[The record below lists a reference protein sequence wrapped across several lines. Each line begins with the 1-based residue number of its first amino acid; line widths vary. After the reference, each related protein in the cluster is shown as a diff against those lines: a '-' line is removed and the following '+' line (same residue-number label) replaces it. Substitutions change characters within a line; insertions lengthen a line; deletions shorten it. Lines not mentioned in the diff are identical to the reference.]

1 MTIRVSTLPNGLRV
15 ATDSMADAASVSL
28 GIFIARGTR
37 HERPGTDG
45 VAHLLEHM
53 MFKGTTSRNARQIAE
68 EIENV
73 GGYLDAWTGREQ
85 TAYTAKVL
93 SEHTSLA
100 VRLLG
105 DMLQNSVF
113 DSEELARERD
123 VVLQEIAEAEDDPS
137 DIIFDYLQETAFPH
151 QGLGRPVLGRAEVVA
166 TLDSFAL
173 REHLTRH
180 YQTSSMVIT
189 AAGKINHDLF
199 VRDVAEAFDQW
210 PTGTMDPA
218 PFAIYTG
225 GIFLKDRKLEQ
236 AHLTL
241 AFAGPH
247 LRDDDRHAAGLYALL
262 LGGGMSSRLFQ
273 EVREKRGLAYS
284 VHSFLWPYIDTGLF
298 GLYVGAAP
306 KRAKEAMD
314 VALDCLRTS
323 IGNVSVDELD
333 RAKAQAKAAILMG
346 RESTMQRCE
355 ALAQQIL
362 IWERNFSLEEQ
373 VAALEKVTLDHL
385 RLIGEKIFSTTP
397 TFVALGS
404 ASKFGSLKDLFS
416 HPS

>member
-1 MTIRVSTLPNGLRV
+1 MTIRVSTLPNGLHI
-15 ATDSMADAASVSL
+15 ATDSMIDAASVSL
-28 GIFIARGTR
+28 GVFIARGTR
-37 HERPGTDG
+37 HEKPGTDG

-53 MFKGTTSRNARQIAE
+53 MFKGTTSRSARQIAE

-93 SEHTSLA
+93 SEHTPLA

-105 DMLQNSVF
+105 DMLRNSVF
-113 DSEELARERD
+113 DPEELARERD

-137 DIIFDYLQETAFPH
+137 DIVFDYLQETAFPE
-151 QGLGRPVLGRAEVVA
+151 QGLGRPVLGRAEIVA
-166 TLDSFAL
+166 TLDPIAL

-189 AAGKINHDLF
+189 AAGKIDHDFFLGH
-199 VRDVAEAFDQW
+199 VAEAFAGW
-210 PTGTMDPA
+210 PTEISNSAQPA
-218 PFAIYTG
+218 SYSG
-225 GIFLKDRKLEQ
+225 GVCIKDRKLEQ

-247 LRDDDRHAAGLYALL
+247 LRDDDRHATGLYALL

-284 VHSFLWPYIDTGLF
+284 VHSFLWPYTDTGLF
-298 GLYVGAAP
+298 GLYVGTAP
-306 KRAKEAMD
+306 KRAKEAIG
-314 VALDCLRTS
+314 VSLDCLRNS
-323 IGNVSVDELD
+323 IGTVSVDELD
-333 RAKAQAKAAILMG
+333 RAKAQAKASLLMG

-355 ALAQQIL
+355 AIAQQLL
-362 IWERNFSLEEQ
+362 IWERSFSLEEQ
-373 VAALEKVTLDHL
+373 VAALEAVTLDRL
-385 RLIGEKIFSTTP
+385 RFVGEKIFSTTP

-404 ASKFGSLKDLFS
+404 TAKLGSIKDIFS
-416 HPS
+416 

>member
-1 MTIRVSTLPNGLRV
+1 MTIRISTLPNGLRV

-28 GIFIARGTR
+28 GVFIARGTR
-37 HERPGTDG
+37 HEKPGTDG

-53 MFKGTTSRNARQIAE
+53 MFKGTTSRSARQIAE

-100 VRLLG
+100 IHLLG
-105 DMLQNSVF
+105 DMLRESVF

-137 DIIFDYLQETAFPH
+137 DIVFDYLQEVAFPQ
-151 QGLGRPVLGRAEVVA
+151 QGLGRPVLGRAEIVA
-166 TLDSFAL
+166 ALDSSAL
-173 REHLTRH
+173 REHLARH

-189 AAGKINHDLF
+189 AAGKIDHDFFL
-199 VRDVAEAFDQW
+199 RHVAEAFAEW
-210 PTGTMDPA
+210 PAETVDPA
-218 PFAIYTG
+218 PLATYHG
-225 GIFLKDRKLEQ
+225 GISIKDRKLEQ

-284 VHSFLWPYIDTGLF
+284 VHSFLWPYTDTGLF

-306 KRAKEAMD
+306 KRAKEAVD
-314 VALDCLRTS
+314 VALDCLRGSLGSVT
-323 IGNVSVDELD
+323 VDELN
-333 RAKAQAKAAILMG
+333 RAKSQAKASILMG
-346 RESTMQRCE
+346 RESTTQRCE
-355 ALAQQIL
+355 ALAQQFL
-362 IWERNFSLEEQ
+362 IWNRNFSLEEQ
-373 VAALEKVTLDHL
+373 VAALEAVNLDHL
-385 RLIGEKIFSTTP
+385 RRVGEKIFSTPP
-397 TFVALGS
+397 TFVAMGS
-404 ASKFGSLKDLFS
+404 ATKFGPIKDLFAS
-416 HPS
+416 

>member
-15 ATDSMADAASVSL
+15 ATDSMVDAASVSL
-28 GIFIARGTR
+28 GVFIARGTR
-37 HERPGTDG
+37 HEKPGADG

-53 MFKGTTSRNARQIAE
+53 MFKGTTGRSARQIAE

-93 SEHTSLA
+93 SEHAPLA
-100 VRLLG
+100 VELLG
-105 DMLQNSVF
+105 DMLRNSVF
-113 DSEELARERD
+113 DPEELSRERD

-137 DIIFDYLQETAFPH
+137 DIIFDYLQETAFPK
-151 QGLGRPVLGRAEVVA
+151 QGLGRPVLGRAEIVE
-166 TLDSFAL
+166 TLDTVAL

-189 AAGKINHDLF
+189 AAGNIHHDFFL
-199 VRDVAEAFDQW
+199 DHVAQAFAPW
-210 PTGTMDPA
+210 PAATSDAAPPA
-218 PFAIYTG
+218 SYSG
-225 GIFLKDRKLEQ
+225 GICIKDRKLEQ
-236 AHLTL
+236 AHLAL

-247 LRDDDRHAAGLYALL
+247 LRDDDRHATGLYALL

-284 VHSFLWPYIDTGLF
+284 VHSFLWPYTDTGLF

-306 KRAKEAMD
+306 NRAKEAIS
-314 VALDCLRTS
+314 VAVDCIRDS
-323 IGNVSVDELD
+323 IGRVSVEELR
-333 RAKAQAKAAILMG
+333 RAKSQAKASLLMG

-355 ALAQQIL
+355 AIAQQLL
-362 IWERNFSLEEQ
+362 IWERVFSLEEQ
-373 VAALEKVTLDHL
+373 VAALEAVTLDRL
-385 RLIGEKIFSTTP
+385 RFVGEKIFSTTP
-397 TFVALGS
+397 TFAALGLT
-404 ASKFGSLKDLFS
+404 AKFGPIKDLFT
-416 HPS
+416 